1 MSSASPFSG
10 PREGM
15 AACCSLESV
24 CEFETNKVLRIY
36 SFRLGSLKWTIH
48 FLVFFYVSITLLV
61 DRRYQKRD
69 SVISSVHVKVKG
81 VSQTDR
87 RVWDTAEYTIPGQG
101 VNSFFVLTNII
112 RTENQVQ
119 GLCAEFPLP
128 KAVCTTNKSCMKG
141 RVDPQG
147 NGIQTGKCVN
157 YNSTVNTCEVSAW
170 CPVEST
176 KTAPTPAVLDSAENF
191 TVLIKNNIH
200 FPQFNY
206 TTRNIPPEFN
216 ISCVYSKHKASLC
229 PIFRLGDILKEAG
242 EKFSE
247 LAIQG
252 GIIGIEINWDCNLD
266 KWMHRCSPNYSFRRL
281 DDKRTN
287 EALYPGYN
295 FRFAR
300 YYKQPGGREERTLIK
315 AYGIRFDILIFG
327 TAGKFSFIDLVVY
340 IGSALS
346 YFGLAQLAVD
356 CVLTSYTSKSQP
368 VKEYYSNKKCQTVL
382 GPRWTLFYVT
392 FVDEC
397 NILMIDEYLKTSL
410 QNIKGRIMDKC
421 QSDFTQSSQF
431 PYSDRKASP
440 QNSEEMQLLQ
450 IRREGPCFRECPSWC
465 CCGKCRT
472 ADAFWEQ
479 LCCRK
484 TDGACIA
491 TSPLFEQ
498 LVLSRPGLE
507 FVLLYRNPLLDLK
520 AGVANKPFRHCAY
533 ERYIHW
539 RFGEGDLGARAVIP
553 NCCRWRIRDAFPS
566 ENGEYSGFEKKK

>member
-1 MSSASPFSG
+1 
-10 PREGM
+10 M
-15 AACCSLESV
+15 AACCNLESV

-48 FLVFFYVSITLLV
+48 FLVFFYISITLLV

-87 RVWDTAEYTIPGQG
+87 RVWDTAEYTIPGQ
-101 VNSFFVLTNII
+101 
-112 RTENQVQ
+112 
-119 GLCAEFPLP
+119 FPLP

-176 KTAPTPAVLDSAENF
+176 KTAPT
-191 TVLIKNNIH
+191 
-200 FPQFNY
+200 
-206 TTRNIPPEFN
+206 
-216 ISCVYSKHKASLC
+216 KHKASLC

-247 LAIQG
+247 LAVQG

-266 KWMHRCSPNYSFRRL
+266 KLMHRCSPNYSFRRL

-295 FRFAR
+295 FR

-356 CVLTSYTSKSQP
+356 CVLTSYMSKSQP

-410 QNIKGRIMDKC
+410 QNIKGRIMDVSLESAFIGVCTGSHSLPFKASPLGEKQTITHQYDVFYLQKC

-431 PYSDRKASP
+431 PYLDHKASP

-465 CCGKCRT
+465 CCGKCRP

-498 LVLSRPGLE
+498 LVLSRSRLE